1 MKPDKAEKP
10 ADISKVIDLA
20 LAYNPMM
27 ATADLSTARMWVNE
41 GCSIEL
47 DILPTMKKIME
58 WKKGVSAFRYF
69 TNPILE
75 ARDKRLIGEKQAKEA
90 IKAPESHYISIYKW
104 KRSKGLPLTTEEER
118 KLDEWIQKSPNH
130 LD

>member
-1 MKPDKAEKP
+1 MIPDKAEKP

-27 ATADLSTARMWVNE
+27 ATADLSTPRMWINE
-41 GCSIEL
+41 GCTVDEIL
-47 DILPTMKKIME
+47 DVMKGIMK
-58 WKKGVSAFRYF
+58 WKKGIGAFRYF

-75 ARDKRLIGEKQAKEA
+75 ARDKRLIVEKQAREA
-90 IKAPESHYISIYKW
+90 VKAPESHYISIYKW
-104 KRSKGLPLTTEEER
+104 KRSKGMMLTTEEER
-118 KLDEWIQKSPNH
+118 QLNEWIQKNPNH